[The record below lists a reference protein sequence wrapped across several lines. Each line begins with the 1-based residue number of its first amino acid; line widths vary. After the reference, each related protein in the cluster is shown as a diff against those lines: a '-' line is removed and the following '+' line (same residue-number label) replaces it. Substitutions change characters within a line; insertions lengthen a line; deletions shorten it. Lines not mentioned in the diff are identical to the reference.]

1 MSAKSSSGWAN
12 SDTILDA
19 ENLLWKQYIV
29 YVDLFKVYVDNALRP
44 CIWFY
49 GITGAIL
56 AFYVNH
62 LASGQTY
69 LPYILLLPTLFS
81 AGFCVVFFRGV
92 SQVEDLRIK
101 FDYIQEQLGLP
112 GRPHVEFLSDFLR
125 LAGVLFGLVGIVL
138 LIVFVLGV
146 KA

>member
-1 MSAKSSSGWAN
+1 MISHGFYLINSSDSQQSGRCCAAVSHGRLTGPQN
-12 SDTILDA
+12 CEALSTFRGA
-19 ENLLWKQYIV
+19 E
-29 YVDLFKVYVDNALRP
+29 P
-44 CIWFY
+44 
-49 GITGAIL
+49 
-56 AFYVNH
+56 VNH

-81 AGFCVVFFRGV
+81 VGFCVVFFRGA

-138 LIVFVLGV
+138 LVVFVLGV